1 MSAPIMLGVLCRWC
15 GAQRLQRPWET
26 GTGYLCAGCGATNWP
41 PLLPTKSKDSF
52 R

>member
-1 MSAPIMLGVLCRWC
+1 MLGVLCRWC